1 MPLPDGAHY
10 DIMIRCESRNREND
24 ALLTCWCILDSL
36 ARSQAGKSRDTVSI
50 QEPNVPAR
58 ALAFQLARAG

>member
-1 MPLPDGAHY
+1 
-10 DIMIRCESRNREND
+10 MIRCESRNREND